1 MRKPEVRVFGG
12 GLVIDSFACGGGT
25 STGIEMALG
34 RSPDIAI
41 NHDPRAISMH
51 QANHPGT
58 RHYISNVWDVDPLEA
73 TQGREVDLF
82 WLSPDCTF
90 HSKAR
95 GGRPH
100 RDRNRARRVRGL
112 PWLAYRWAKAL
123 GDRKPK
129 VIVMENVE
137 EIADWGPMGSDGK
150 PCPLRKGFTFRR
162 FVAMLSNIGY
172 RVDWRLLVAADY
184 GAPTTR
190 KRLFLIARADGLP
203 IVWPTPTHAR
213 GGKGGLAPWRTAA
226 ECIDFSDPGKS
237 IFGRARPLA
246 VNTEKRIAR
255 GLWRFVINDP
265 NPFIIP
271 VSHTGD
277 NGARVHSIDEPLR
290 TVTAGSG
297 PAHAIVTPFLTEHA
311 NASSPRVFPANE
323 PLRTQCAKV
332 KGGHFALVAPTLIQT
347 GYGERKGQAPRAP
360 GVDKPLGTV
369 VAGGAKHAL
378 VSAFLAK
385 HYGGHEA
392 TGTRMGQPVDTIT
405 TQDHHSLVT
414 SHLVKLR
421 GTCRD
426 GQRSDAP
433 VPTLS
438 AQGTHVGE
446 VRAFLT
452 RYNGSSTGQRLND
465 PASTID
471 TTDRLGLVTVKGWDY
486 VIADVLLRMLKPREL
501 FNAHGFPPTYI
512 IDRDGDGKPFTQR
525 EQVSMV
531 GNSVPP
537 PVAAAIVHANLV
549 LPTQQ
554 REFALA
560 GD

>member
-1 MRKPEVRVFGG
+1 
-12 GLVIDSFACGGGT
+12 
-25 STGIEMALG
+25 MALG

-58 RHYISNVWDVDPLEA
+58 KHYISNVWDVDPLEA

-203 IVWPTPTHAR
+203 IVWPTPTHAK
-213 GGKGGLAPWRTAA
+213 GGKGGLMPWRTAA

-255 GLWRFVINDP
+255 GPLALRHQR
-265 NPFIIP
+265 
-271 VSHTGD
+271 S
-277 NGARVHSIDEPLR
+277 EPLHHPDQPR
-290 TVTAGSG
+290 RRRRRARSFDQRAV
-297 PAHAIVTPFLTEHA
+297 AHSHRRIG
-311 NASSPRVFPANE
+311 R
-323 PLRTQCAKV
+323 
-332 KGGHFALVAPTLIQT
+332 
-347 GYGERKGQAPRAP
+347 RA
-360 GVDKPLGTV
+360 
-369 VAGGAKHAL
+369 
-378 VSAFLAK
+378 
-385 HYGGHEA
+385 
-392 TGTRMGQPVDTIT
+392 R
-405 TQDHHSLVT
+405 
-414 SHLVKLR
+414 
-421 GTCRD
+421 
-426 GQRSDAP
+426 
-433 VPTLS
+433 
-438 AQGTHVGE
+438 
-446 VRAFLT
+446 
-452 RYNGSSTGQRLND
+452 
-465 PASTID
+465 
-471 TTDRLGLVTVKGWDY
+471 
-486 VIADVLLRMLKPREL
+486 
-501 FNAHGFPPTYI
+501 
-512 IDRDGDGKPFTQR
+512 DRDA
-525 EQVSMV
+525 
-531 GNSVPP
+531 VPHRACERLEP
-537 PVAAAIVHANLV
+537 AGV
-549 LPTQQ
+549 LGQ
-554 REFALA
+554 
-560 GD
+560 

>member
-12 GLVIDSFACGGGT
+12 GLIIDSFACGGGT

-58 RHYISNVWDVDPLEA
+58 KHYISNVWDVDPLEA

-203 IVWPTPTHAR
+203 IVWPTPTHAK
-213 GGKGGLAPWRTAA
+213 GGKGGLTPWRTAA

-271 VSHTGD
+271 ISHAGD
-277 NGARVHSIDEPLR
+277 KGARVHSIDEPLR

-297 PAHAIVTPFLTEHA
+297 AAHAIVTPFLTEHA

-347 GYGERKGQAPRAP
+347 GYGEREGQAPRVP
-360 GVDKPLGTV
+360 GIDKPLGTV

-452 RYNGSSTGQRLND
+452 RYNGSSTGQRLD
-465 PASTID
+465 I
-471 TTDRLGLVTVKGWDY
+471 
-486 VIADVLLRMLKPREL
+486 
-501 FNAHGFPPTYI
+501 
-512 IDRDGDGKPFTQR
+512 
-525 EQVSMV
+525 
-531 GNSVPP
+531 PP
-537 PVAAAIVHANLV
+537 PRSTRRIAS
-549 LPTQQ
+549 
-554 REFALA
+554 
-560 GD
+560 GW

>member
-51 QANHPGT
+51 QANHLGT
-58 RHYISNVWDVDPLEA
+58 KHYISNVWDVDPLEA

-203 IVWPTPTHAR
+203 IVWPMPTHAK
-213 GGKGGLAPWRTAA
+213 GGKGGLTPWRTAA

-277 NGARVHSIDEPLR
+277 NGSRVHSIDEPLR
-290 TVTAGSG
+290 TVTTGSG

-347 GYGERKGQAPRAP
+347 GYGERKGQAPRVP

-549 LPTQQ
+549 LPAQQ